1 MKRSRRSFLKILAA
15 GSAAV
20 ATRPAAGLAATRAR
34 RAPAAKAAAPA
45 HATAAPPPAALRA
58 EIERQRKDLD
68 KILKTLREFPL
79 PPGSSPA
86 FVFRPLRA
94 TRAGTPR

>member
-34 RAPAAKAAAPA
+34 HAPTAKPAAPA
-45 HATAAPPPAALRA
+45 HATAAPPAALRA
-58 EIERQRKDLD
+58 EIERQKKDLD
-68 KILKTLREFPL
+68 KILQTLREFPL